1 MPGQPRQTSK
11 LTNLK
16 FDVPKTAADFKYTG
30 PAAQED
36 PLEAA
41 LLPVGKDAPDFNLPT
56 ATGDKLGLSDARKGK
71 KATLVNFWFYN

>member
-1 MPGQPRQTSK
+1 MGDQVQINAMS
-11 LTNLK
+11 NVK

-36 PLEAA
+36 PAEAA

-56 ATGDKLGLSDARKGK
+56 LNGDKLSLSNVCKGK
-71 KATLVNFWFYN
+71 KAVLVNFWFYS